1 MVMVSMRREVC
12 YTVHDALSGQKTVW
26 EKAVWEK
33 AENKEEN
40 LWRYFKSATIKLPS
54 R

>member
-26 EKAVWEK
+26 EKA
-33 AENKEEN
+33 ENKEEN